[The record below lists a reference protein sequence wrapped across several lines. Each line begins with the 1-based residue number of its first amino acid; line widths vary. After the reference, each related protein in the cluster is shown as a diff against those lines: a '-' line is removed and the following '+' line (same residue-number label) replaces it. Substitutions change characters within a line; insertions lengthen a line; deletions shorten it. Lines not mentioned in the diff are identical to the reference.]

1 MAEFDLTPAERERL
15 TALAEGSPA
24 ERLRRRARIVL
35 LSADG
40 RQTFQVAAQVGLSR
54 SQVRYWKRRWR
65 LERMAMF
72 PPAEGRAA
80 QPPQPEVSPGESAPP
95 AAEAHPLRHLRAN
108 PPAARRPG
116 LHPKDP
122 MAEAGRKVLRFHF
135 ARMLAS
141 EEGTRQGTDIEAL
154 HNMRVATRRMRAAFD
169 VFRPWYRPR
178 VVRPFIKGLR
188 ATGRAL
194 GDVRDLDVFM
204 AKAQTYLKTLPE
216 AERGGLEPLLEAW
229 QARREQARARML
241 AYLDGEAY
249 ARFVERFY
257 AFLENEA
264 AGLRKE
270 SPDRP
275 ARVREAA
282 PVLIY
287 ERLAHVLAYEPL
299 LEQASIEQLHALRIA
314 FKRLRYT
321 LEFFREVLG
330 PQAAAAL
337 KDIKA
342 MQDHL
347 GDLNDADVACDLL
360 NRFLA
365 DWDERQRALPLS
377 ERQNPEPLVA
387 YLAVQHARRH
397 RLMTTFPRAWRRT
410 LRPAFRR
417 SLALAV
423 AEL

>member
-1 MAEFDLTPAERERL
+1 MAEFDLTPAERKRL
-15 TALAEGSPA
+15 TALAEGAPA

-35 LSADG
+35 LSAAG

-54 SQVRYWKRRWR
+54 SQVRYWKHRWR

-72 PPAEGRAA
+72 PPPAGRAA
-80 QPPQPEVSPGESAPP
+80 EASSVEAPAGASAPP
-95 AAEAHPLRHLRAN
+95 
-108 PPAARRPG
+108 PAAKHPG
-116 LHPKDP
+116 VQPDDP

-135 ARMLAS
+135 ARMLAR
-141 EEGTRQGTDIEAL
+141 EEGARHGRDIEAL

-169 VFRPWYRPR
+169 VFGPWYRPR
-178 VVRPFIKGLR
+178 AMRPVLKGLR

-194 GDVRDLDVFM
+194 GRVRDLDVFM
-204 AKAQTYLKTLPE
+204 AQAQAYLGTLP
-216 AERGGLEPLLEAW
+216 AEERSGLEPLLEAW
-229 QARREQARARML
+229 QARREQARTRML

-249 ARFVERFY
+249 ARFVERFR
-257 AFLENEA
+257 AFLESA
-264 AGLRKE
+264 DAGLGKAHPR
-270 SPDRP
+270 RP
-275 ARVREAA
+275 ARVRTAA

-330 PQAAAAL
+330 PQAAAVL
-337 KDIKA
+337 KDLKA

-347 GDLNDADVACDLL
+347 GDLNDADVACNLL

-365 DWDERQRALPLS
+365 DWDARQRTLPLRA
-377 ERQNPEPLVA
+377 RQNPEPLVA

-397 RLMTTFPRAWRRT
+397 HLMTTFPQAWQRT

-417 SLALAV
+417 SLALAI
-423 AEL
+423 AEM